1 MGQTADL
8 VLAAPYQPARHC
20 PLIPD
25 RNLSKQEGNGGEE
38 GEEEEVGG
46 NLMALLSSPLFQCRG
61 RGGKAAFVLF

>member
-1 MGQTADL
+1 MPTDI
-8 VLAAPYQPARHC
+8 VLAAPYGPSRHC

-46 NLMALLSSPLFQCRG
+46 NLMALLSSG
-61 RGGKAAFVLF
+61 ASAEVAAAAFVLF